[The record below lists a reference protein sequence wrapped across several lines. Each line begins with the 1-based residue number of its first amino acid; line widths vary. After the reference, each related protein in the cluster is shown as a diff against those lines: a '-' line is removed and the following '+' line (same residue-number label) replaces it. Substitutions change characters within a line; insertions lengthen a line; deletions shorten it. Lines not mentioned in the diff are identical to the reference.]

1 VPAPGGSAEKPASAS
16 PEPTRL
22 QEIAKQSRSPALR
35 GEITLNLMRNAARV
49 VKRGL
54 LMVVRGD
61 EVQGT
66 VNFGLT
72 PDDRE
77 TPVRNIRLPLG
88 ESSVFSDVIDRRET
102 YRGALV
108 DHPQNRRLA
117 EMLGGTNPKEVVVLP
132 MIVRESVELIFY
144 GDNMPDGDP
153 IGPTQ
158 ELEWAMTEA
167 SLAMEKEALEQR
179 IRDFERARARALLG
193 EAPEKKKK
201 K

>member
-1 VPAPGGSAEKPASAS
+1 
-16 PEPTRL
+16 
-22 QEIAKQSRSPALR
+22 
-35 GEITLNLMRNAARV
+35 MRNAARV

-77 TPVRNIRLPLG
+77 TPVRSIRLPLG

-102 YRGALV
+102 YRGAFV

-144 GDNMPDGDP
+144 GDNMPDGEP

-179 IRDFERARARALLG
+179 IRDFERARARVLLG

>member
-1 VPAPGGSAEKPASAS
+1 
-16 PEPTRL
+16 
-22 QEIAKQSRSPALR
+22 
-35 GEITLNLMRNAARV
+35 M
-49 VKRGL
+49 
-54 LMVVRGD
+54 RGD

-77 TPVRNIRLPLG
+77 TPVRSIRLPLG

-108 DHPQNRRLA
+108 DHPRTAGSPRCS
-117 EMLGGTNPKEVVVLP
+117 GGTNPKEVVVLP

-144 GDNMPDGDP
+144 GDNMPDGEP

-179 IRDFERARARALLG
+179 IRDFERARARVLLG